1 MSNSVMSTFVSKIYD
16 NYMCADELH
25 CLSLFC
31 FGILRLRIETCL
43 YMTLL
48 FVLCLVPS
56 NPPQTCENPLIMI
69 LGNVLFPYR
78 RTFRSSLL
86 NATTKMQQVLEIEM
100 IKRQAQKLEIP
111 LKAFRNC
118 KFKIDQKIEP
128 RTRGLLSR
136 WTYLL
141 TSSMSSSFLK
151 SSKPWGH

>member
-1 MSNSVMSTFVSKIYD
+1 MSNSVTSTFVSKIYD

-31 FGILRLRIETCL
+31 FGILRLKIETCL
-43 YMTLL
+43 YMTFSLW
-48 FVLCLVPS
+48 FHVWY
-56 NPPQTCENPLIMI
+56 PQTCENPLIMI

-111 LKAFRNC
+111 LKAFRNS
-118 KFKIDQKIEP
+118 KFKIDQTN
-128 RTRGLLSR
+128 RA
-136 WTYLL
+136 
-141 TSSMSSSFLK
+141 
-151 SSKPWGH
+151 